1 MELGLLMKM
10 KSDKKMY
17 EYLLKHSYWY
27 RLLNRNPDNFND
39 FQKEYKKYNR
49 ENNLGKINDAIDN
62 AELISNV
69 IKIME

>member
-62 AELISNV
+62 AELISND

>member
-1 MELGLLMKM
+1 MEISLLSKI

-17 EYLLKHSYWY
+17 EYLLHHSYWY
-27 RLLNRNPDNFND
+27 RLLNRNPDNYTS
-39 FQKEYKKYNR
+39 FQKEYKKFNR
-49 ENNLGKINDAIDN
+49 ENNMNKINDAIDN